1 VTAAEAGAPYLALM
15 IATFALHALL
25 ISFVLGGA
33 GYVLARLIRG
43 GDDALAAASRD
54 WLPFALGAA
63 ITAGVAPLLFVQILY
78 QPRFYTANLLLF
90 VRWLA
95 IVPALIVGFYALYL
109 GKSARAAA
117 WPRRWRGA
125 VAALALG
132 CFVFVAWSW
141 IEDHALAMQRD
152 PATWAAHYGRA
163 ALRHRDSMIAP
174 RLVMW
179 LGLAAA
185 IWPAGLLI
193 VAPGA
198 ALAERRRAA
207 AIALV
212 GLVIAGAAAVATGL
226 AIDGGAT
233 VLDLA
238 AARSWLYGL
247 AASALVL
254 AAAWTAQLLGRT
266 APRALVLCATAGLAL
281 SLAGAREA
289 MRAAA
294 IDPRL
299 ATRVAH
305 AQGQL
310 VFAVSA
316 VLGALAIAWCIT
328 IARRAT
334 RPR

>member
-1 VTAAEAGAPYLALM
+1 MTATEAGAPYLALL
-15 IATFALHALL
+15 IASFALHALL

-33 GYVLARLIRG
+33 GYVLARLARG

-117 WPRRWRGA
+117 WPTRWRAA
-125 VAALALG
+125 VAALALA

-152 PATWAAHYGRA
+152 PATWAAHYGRGA
-163 ALRHRDSMIAP
+163 MRHADSMIVP

-179 LGLAAA
+179 LGVAAA
-185 IWPAGLLI
+185 VWPAGLLI
-193 VAPGA
+193 VAPEAG
-198 ALAERRRAA
+198 LAERRRAA
-207 AIALV
+207 AIALG
-212 GLVIAGAAAVATGL
+212 GLVVAGAAAVATGL
-226 AIDGGAT
+226 AIDGGST

-247 AASALVL
+247 MASALVL
-254 AAAWTAQLLGRT
+254 AAAWTAQLVGRT
-266 APRALVLCATAGLAL
+266 PPRAVVLLATAGLGL
-281 SLAGAREA
+281 TLAGAREA

-299 ATRVAH
+299 ATRVAD
-305 AQGQL
+305 AQGLL

-316 VLGALAIAWCIT
+316 VVGALAIAWCVT

>member
-15 IATFALHALL
+15 IASFALHALL

-63 ITAGVAPLLFVQILY
+63 ITAGVAPLLFVQIVY

-212 GLVIAGAAAVATGL
+212 GLVIAGAAAIATGV

-247 AASALVL
+247 ARVGAGAAPRRGPRSSSGARRLARWCSAPPRASRCRWPARARPCARPRSMRRRAGS
-254 AAAWTAQLLGRT
+254 AAAPTMWRK
-266 APRALVLCATAGLAL
+266 R
-281 SLAGAREA
+281 
-289 MRAAA
+289 
-294 IDPRL
+294 
-299 ATRVAH
+299 
-305 AQGQL
+305 
-310 VFAVSA
+310 
-316 VLGALAIAWCIT
+316 
-328 IARRAT
+328 
-334 RPR
+334 